1 LHAQSRAGC
10 RRRVKPDSIMN
21 LVRLL
26 SLVCTA
32 TLTACAAPQL
42 RGGVFEPPQIAPEIA
57 LTTQNG
63 KAYALSQQRGR
74 VVLLFFGYTNC
85 PDVCPTT
92 LADAAAAVRKLGAR
106 GGELQVVFI
115 TVDPERDTAVTLQ
128 RYLALFNRDFVGLT
142 GSVLDVQRATNAF
155 QVVATRR
162 KLSSASGYAI
172 DHSAFT
178 YLVDKR
184 GMLRELLTF
193 GAPVDDIV
201 NDIRILLDE

>member
-1 LHAQSRAGC
+1 
-10 RRRVKPDSIMN
+10 MN
-21 LVRLL
+21 HLR
-26 SLVCTA
+26 
-32 TLTACAAPQL
+32 TLALICAVMLAACSAPQL
-42 RGGVFEPPQIAPEIA
+42 RGGVFEPSQAAPEIA
-57 LTTQNG
+57 LTTQRG
-63 KAYALSQQRGR
+63 QAYALSQQRGQ

-92 LADAAAAVRKLGAR
+92 LADAAAAVRKLGER
-106 GGELQVVFI
+106 GAEVQVVFI
-115 TVDPERDTAVTLQ
+115 TVDPERDTEETLQ

-142 GSVLDVQRATNAF
+142 GSALEVKRVTNAF

-162 KLSSASGYAI
+162 ELSSASGYAI

-178 YLVDKR
+178 YVVDKR

-201 NDIRILLDE
+201 NDLRILLDE